1 MELFLNNKMICHS
14 DAIYG
19 GKGGTLQLDTGK
31 NWETISEMTDCKQVI
46 KVKKGDLLKL
56 KSMYDLK
63 KHPL

>member
-1 MELFLNNKMICHS
+1 MELFLNGKLICHS

-19 GKGGTLQLDTGK
+19 GKGGTLTLDDGK
-31 NWETISEMTDCKQVI
+31 KWDTISEMTDCMDVI

-56 KSMYDLK
+56 KSIYDLK